1 MDDQELYPKGREY
14 PKGHEQERKLFLL
27 QAETYLD
34 QKDDET
40 ALSLAQA
47 RLKRTPGDLDAR
59 IVICRVWLQQGR
71 IDEARDLL
79 HEMEEIIASL
89 SQIYSCMGDICMKKG
104 MQESADD
111 FYRKFKLL
119 NPGVPPARDIQER
132 LKDIGELQQMDE
144 EVEAGGDAEVPA
156 GFQTVTLAEL
166 YIRQGHLLPAEE
178 VLEKIVGQEP
188 QNEKAAGLLQ
198 EVRDRIL
205 REASVQRYAGVIAE
219 LSRWLDNIGRVR
231 GHAA

>member
-1 MDDQELYPKGREY
+1 MDDQELYPKGRE
-14 PKGHEQERKLFLL
+14 QERKLFLL
-27 QAETYLD
+27 QAEMYLD

-71 IDEARDLL
+71 IDEARDML

-89 SQIYSCMGDICMKKG
+89 SQIYVCMGDICMKKG
-104 MQESADD
+104 MEDSAET
-111 FYRKFKLL
+111 FYRKFMVL
-119 NPGVPPARDIQER
+119 NPGAPRVRDILER
-132 LKDIGELQQMDE
+132 LKGIEELHGTNTEGETE
-144 EVEAGGDAEVPA
+144 GDAGIPPD
-156 GFQTVTLAEL
+156 FQTVTLAEL
-166 YIRQGHLLPAEE
+166 YIRQGHLRPAED

>member
-1 MDDQELYPKGREY
+1 MDDQELYPKG
-14 PKGHEQERKLFLL
+14 QERKLFLL

-71 IDEARDLL
+71 IDEARDML
-79 HEMEEIIASL
+79 HEMDEIIASL
-89 SQIYSCMGDICMKKG
+89 SQIYVCMGDICMKRG
-104 MQESADD
+104 MEDSAET
-111 FYRKFKLL
+111 FYRKSTVL
-119 NPGVPPARDIQER
+119 NPGAPRVRDILER
-132 LKDIGELQQMDE
+132 LKGIEELHETNTEGETE
-144 EVEAGGDAEVPA
+144 GDAGIPPD
-156 GFQTVTLAEL
+156 FQTVTLAEL
-166 YIRQGHLLPAEE
+166 YIRQGHLRPAEE

-188 QNEKAAGLLQ
+188 QNGKAAGLLQ

-205 REASVQRYAGVIAE
+205 RKASVQRYTGVIAE

>member
-1 MDDQELYPKGREY
+1 M
-14 PKGHEQERKLFLL
+14 FLL

-71 IDEARDLL
+71 IDEARDML
-79 HEMEEIIASL
+79 HEMDEIIASL
-89 SQIYSCMGDICMKKG
+89 SQIYVCMGDICMKRG
-104 MQESADD
+104 MEDSAET
-111 FYRKFKLL
+111 FYRKSMVL
-119 NPGVPPARDIQER
+119 NPGAPRVRDILER
-132 LKDIGELQQMDE
+132 LKGIEELHETNTEGETE
-144 EVEAGGDAEVPA
+144 GDAGIPPD
-156 GFQTVTLAEL
+156 FQTVTLAEL
-166 YIRQGHLLPAEE
+166 YIRQGHLRPAEE
-178 VLEKIVGQEP
+178 VLEKIVGQDP
-188 QNEKAAGLLQ
+188 QNGKAAGLLQ

-205 REASVQRYAGVIAE
+205 GKAPVQRHTGVIAE